1 MDVCRNA
8 VPHIG
13 TCVAVQSSWTHDT
26 HIFRTREA
34 QWNQSVRFRAKIVIF
49 AQAGQ
54 AKMAEVRT

>member
-8 VPHIG
+8 VPHVG
-13 TCVAVQSSWTHDT
+13 MCVVVPSSWNNDT
-26 HIFRTREA
+26 HSFRTREA
-34 QWNQSVRFRAKIVIF
+34 PWNQRVRLCAKLVIF